1 MMLTERGCRV
11 NVSKTEVAE
20 YLAGLGNDARVID
33 GVVVILTDAPMPHR
47 KKEQIRNA
55 LRAIRYAGSWGW
67 RMRSND
73 IG

>member
-1 MMLTERGCRV
+1 MMLTGRGCGA
-11 NVSKTEVAE
+11 NVSKAE
-20 YLAGLGNDARVID
+20 AAAYLAGLGNDARVID
-33 GVVVILTDAPMPHR
+33 GVVTILVDAPMPHR

-67 RMRSND
+67 RMKGND

>member
-1 MMLTERGCRV
+1 MVRPAGYTA
-11 NVSKTEVAE
+11 NVSKVEAAA

-33 GVVVILTDAPMPHR
+33 GVVTILTDAPMPHR

-67 RMRSND
+67 RMRSNEQ
-73 IG
+73 

>member
-1 MMLTERGCRV
+1 M
-11 NVSKTEVAE
+11 SKTEEAA

-33 GVVVILTDAPMPHR
+33 GVVTILVDAPMPHK

-67 RMRSND
+67 RMRSNEQ
-73 IG
+73 

>member
-1 MMLTERGCRV
+1 MVRAAGHTD
-11 NVSKTEVAE
+11 NVSKAE
-20 YLAGLGNDARVID
+20 AAQYLAGLGNDARVID
-33 GVVVILTDAPMPHR
+33 GVVVVLTDAPMPHR

-67 RMRSND
+67 RMKGND